1 MNLLSKTEELCNGA
15 PTLRYKLP
23 VFFCLSYED
32 KLLRSRFFHN
42 FFFLFGFKTETKP
55 MQGVL
60 GQIFLSSLSRANDQR
75 LLKWIQAA
83 GSHTTDQLGTTP
95 LPLQLECE
103 VGVESK
109 PTQHPEEH

>member
-1 MNLLSKTEELCNGA
+1 MEHQRSDINS
-15 PTLRYKLP
+15 P
-23 VFFCLSYED
+23 FFVSATKISYFAAG
-32 KLLRSRFFHN
+32 FFTI
-42 FFFLFGFKTETKP
+42 FSFLFGFKTETKP

-60 GQIFLSSLSRANDQR
+60 GQIFLNSLSRANDQR